1 MDYLLGNYQNERV
14 LGSNPDRDR
23 AIEGHVREIFDFD
36 SGNSLF
42 KVETTKTVFP
52 VLTMKTTDGLPIEQ
66 SRRVIFSFSD
76 PGGNFAGSTIPFR
89 FEEGKWKVE
98 VAATGRAVRKDSDG
112 WYRAAL
118 GTELALVP
126 RGGTAR

>member
-1 MDYLLGNYQNERV
+1 MDFLLGNYQNERV
-14 LGSNPDRDR
+14 VGSNPDRDR
-23 AIEGHVREIFDFD
+23 TIAGHVREIFDFD

-42 KVETTKTVFP
+42 KVETTRTVFP
-52 VLTMKTTDGLPIEQ
+52 FLAMKATDGLPIEQ

-89 FEEGKWKVE
+89 FEAGKWQVE
-98 VAATGRAVRKDSDG
+98 VEATGRVLAQEQGG
-112 WYRAAL
+112 WYRAPL